1 MSTPNPLTPIEQAA
15 IPSVVAVLEAVQ
27 AFIGNMGTDP
37 ALWAAKFPGALVALQ
52 GAVMLQAPLLANA
65 EGAAVSAQAN
75 STVAGWITKLKA
87 AETSKA

>member
-27 AFIGNMGTDP
+27 AFIANMGTDP
-37 ALWAAKFPGALVALQ
+37 MQWTVKFPGALVALQ

-65 EGAAVSAQAN
+65 EGAAISAQAN
-75 STVAGWITKLKA
+75 TTVAGWISKLQA
-87 AETSKA
+87 AEKPAA

>member
-27 AFIGNMGTDP
+27 AFIANMGTDP
-37 ALWAAKFPGALVALQ
+37 ALWVGKFPGALVALQ

-75 STVAGWITKLKA
+75 SVVAGWITKLKA
-87 AETSKA
+87 AEKPAA

>member
-75 STVAGWITKLKA
+75 SVVAGWITKLKA
-87 AETSKA
+87 AEKPAA